1 MAPAPYDMQSSYWE
15 CFKSDISRLWQEKKL
30 QIKKTQKKAEKHF
43 LFQKKSDAYV
53 RHYYNYFTFEIYDF
67 LEEKFWGNFRSL
79 TISRI
84 HLLTLFAYSPH
95 FFWRRAWKS
104 ERNLNLLWTE
114 SESKCVFTFY
124 QCSTFDAFLAD
135 SHETRKIVT
144 AWDVLSK
151 DICSRVWPT
160 LDRLMFLK

>member
-1 MAPAPYDMQSSYWE
+1 MICSLLIENASKATSQGSDKKKNCELKKRKRKQRSTFSFRKKVMLMTVTTTTTLHSRFTIFLKRNFGEIFAPWLFQEFIYWHCLHSLRTFFGGGLE
-15 CFKSDISRLWQEKKL
+15 KVKETSICFEKK
-30 QIKKTQKKAEKHF
+30 
-43 LFQKKSDAYV
+43 
-53 RHYYNYFTFEIYDF
+53 
-67 LEEKFWGNFRSL
+67 
-79 TISRI
+79 
-84 HLLTLFAYSPH
+84 
-95 FFWRRAWKS
+95 
-104 ERNLNLLWTE
+104 